1 MFGDGDAVAL
11 PTPSSASAHT
21 VTLHNAVILRE
32 VAVSMV
38 ECRGRWL
45 LWLMRW
51 LAGDGFR
58 DCARNTNA
66 VILREVAVSMVECR
80 GRWLLWLMRWLAGD
94 GFRDCAR
101 NDEVGALGVLREWRG
116 GGQGSW
122 IPRLRA
128 E

>member
-1 MFGDGDAVAL
+1 MAGLGAGVMD
-11 PTPSSASAHT
+11 SATARGMT
-21 VTLHNAVILRE
+21 KL
-32 VAVSMV
+32 
-38 ECRGRWL
+38 GRW
-45 LWLMRW
+45 
-51 LAGDGFR
+51 GYFG
-58 DCARNTNA
+58 NGA
-66 VILREVAVSMVECR
+66 VGGR
-80 GRWLLWLMRWLAGD
+80 GH